1 MLLSLTVRNL
11 ALIENAEVEFKDGLN
26 ILTGET
32 GAGKSIIIGSINI
45 ALGGKVPKDIIRSNA
60 EFAFVELVF
69 EITDEYSLNQL
80 KKLDIFMEDNKLII
94 SRKITKS
101 RNISKINGETVTAS
115 VLKKIAEIVIDIHG
129 QHEHQ
134 SLLNKQKH
142 IEILDEFAKE
152 KLSEP
157 KDEMLQIYNLY
168 NDYKKKLNSM
178 DMDESVRERE
188 ISFLNFEISEIENA
202 NIIAGED
209 VELENRFKKMIN
221 AQKIGFSLNN
231 IYQMTDA
238 DDMNI
243 SQLVGNCVHEISSI
257 SSYDEELNSMSEQ
270 LFQIED
276 LINDFARDVSVYLE
290 DLEFDEQEYND
301 VSKRLDLINA
311 LKSKHGNSIENILLS
326 LEEKKQRL
334 SELENYSKN
343 IQMIIKEIITC
354 EERMCELSSKITSIR
369 QEYAKILVDDIRK
382 ALSDM
387 NFLDVKF
394 EMSFSKKE
402 NYSSSG
408 IDDAEFLI
416 STNPGEKLQPLGK
429 VASGGELSRIMLAV
443 KTVLALKDH
452 VDTMIFDEIDVGIS
466 GRTAQKISEKM
477 GMLAHDKQVICIT
490 HLPQIAAMADCHFVI
505 KKDVVN
511 NETVTSIQPLSDE
524 EIYYELARLLGGAKI
539 TQTVIDNAKEM
550 KHLAKSTKNN

>member
-343 IQMIIKEIITC
+343 IQMIKKEIITC

-394 EMSFSKKE
+394 EISFSKKE